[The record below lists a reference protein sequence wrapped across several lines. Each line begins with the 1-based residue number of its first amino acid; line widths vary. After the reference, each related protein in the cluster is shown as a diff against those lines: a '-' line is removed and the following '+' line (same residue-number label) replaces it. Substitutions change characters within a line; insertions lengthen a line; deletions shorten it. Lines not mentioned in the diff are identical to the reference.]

1 MDPEMDMLRSSERIR
16 MENTRGTACLRWSG
30 GGDSLRRCGHV
41 QGRDSE
47 DVGRRI
53 LRRDLPG
60 RMSRGRP
67 ETGHMD
73 VVREDVKVAGV
84 I

>member
-1 MDPEMDMLRSSERIR
+1 MDMLRSSERIR
-16 MENTRGTACLRWSG
+16 MENTRGTARLRWSG
-30 GGDSLRRCGHV
+30 GGDSLRRCGRV
-41 QGRDSE
+41 RRRDSE
-47 DVGRRI
+47 DVGRWM

-60 RMSRGRP
+60 RRSRGKP

-73 VVREDVKVAGV
+73 IVIEDVKVAGV